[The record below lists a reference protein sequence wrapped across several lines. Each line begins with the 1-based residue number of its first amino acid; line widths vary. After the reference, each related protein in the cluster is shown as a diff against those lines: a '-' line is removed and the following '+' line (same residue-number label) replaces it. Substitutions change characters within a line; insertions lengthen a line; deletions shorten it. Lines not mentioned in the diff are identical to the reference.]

1 MCWIVSIIATSN
13 DNDASCNCNDF
24 KSCNCLSS
32 DQLKWIKENSGQKDN
47 CTEED
52 DCDYDFIVP
61 LPGGLRGCDL
71 KMKIV
76 LEGGSDF
83 MIPEGVGLSDE

>member
-13 DNDASCNCNDF
+13 DNDTSCNCNDVN
-24 KSCNCLSS
+24 SCNYLSL

-52 DCDYDFIVP
+52 DCDYYCIVP
-61 LPGGLRGCDL
+61 RPEGLDGCNL

-76 LEGGSDF
+76 LEGGLDF
-83 MIPEGVGLSDE
+83 TIPEGVGLSDE